1 MKSNL
6 LKGLI
11 LGIVSPIILFV
22 ITIVFFLEYNITDF
36 INHKINKQNFPA
48 IISLCLLANLA
59 MFFLKLK
66 NNKDEQAKGV
76 LFSTF
81 LFGILIIYSKF
92 F

>member
-11 LGIVSPIILFV
+11 LGVVSPIIFF
-22 ITIVFFLEYNITDF
+22 IFTIVFFLEYNITDF
-36 INHKINKQNFPA
+36 VNYKINKQNFPA

-59 MFFLKLK
+59 MFFIKLQK
-66 NNKDEQAKGV
+66 NKDKQARGI

-81 LFGILIIYSKF
+81 LFGILIIYFKF